1 MNFFKNILVK
11 LAAKKAAKML
21 KLEEGPMDES
31 KKWYKSKGVIT
42 GIITV
47 LIGTYEAVK
56 VSVAPQVGWTL
67 PDIPPLVYTIL
78 GALGV
83 YARVVATS
91 KVG

>member
-1 MNFFKNILVK
+1 MSFLKDVFVK
-11 LAAKKAAKML
+11 LAAKKTAKML
-21 KLEEGPMDES
+21 KLEEGPMSES
-31 KKWYKSKGVIT
+31 KPWYRSKGVIT

-56 VSVAPQVGWTL
+56 VSIAPQVGWTL

-83 YARVVATS
+83 YARVSATA